1 MGFAILP
8 PATTY
13 DRVWRA
19 KAEVMPWDE
28 GPYRC
33 IMNRPAPIDLFT
45 DGATAN
51 RLNQFLSDY
60 YEKNYKNHLDE
71 MIIENFSYA

>member
-19 KAEVMPWDE
+19 EKKIKLVTWWNQTNRLSTCIDE
-28 GPYRC
+28 EYRC
-33 IMNRPAPIDLFT
+33 FMEKEMIKLYS
-45 DGATAN
+45 
-51 RLNQFLSDY
+51 NQWTLQFISPD
-60 YEKNYKNHLDE
+60 N
-71 MIIENFSYA
+71 MIIENFSNG